1 MEAYG
6 GGVEGLILFHD
17 EDYKGRRGGG
27 AHGVD
32 CDFHDENHKDGMPI
46 PQCTIICRKL
56 ELGLCT
62 MCYVL

>member
-1 MEAYG
+1 ME
-6 GGVEGLILFHD
+6 GVEGLRLFHD

-46 PQCTIICRKL
+46 PHVLSSVEKI